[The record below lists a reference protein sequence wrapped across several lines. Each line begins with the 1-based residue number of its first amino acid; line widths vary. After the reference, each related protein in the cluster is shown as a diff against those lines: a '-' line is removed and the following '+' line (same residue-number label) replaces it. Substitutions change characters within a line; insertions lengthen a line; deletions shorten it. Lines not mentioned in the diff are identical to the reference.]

1 MMPYYLLQASFP
13 FPTAITVPS
22 SSPTARTSGNLV
34 TTASAS
40 TCMKVV
46 LLSLVF
52 VMSSYNRWGEEITKV
67 TYKNILISKSYDMFE
82 INSKLEMAFKNKV
95 IHVHVNLQWWKR
107 DFEPKEVAL
116 RGLFCVES
124 SKGPLLF
131 G

>member
-1 MMPYYLLQASFP
+1 
-13 FPTAITVPS
+13 
-22 SSPTARTSGNLV
+22 
-34 TTASAS
+34 
-40 TCMKVV
+40 
-46 LLSLVF
+46 
-52 VMSSYNRWGEEITKV
+52 
-67 TYKNILISKSYDMFE
+67 MFE

-95 IHVHVNLQWWKR
+95 IHVNLQWLKR